1 MKKLKFKDLE
11 EKKGRQKKK
20 KEYGRTRTVLY
31 FFLLTKLHGLY
42 PNVKK

>member
-1 MKKLKFKDLE
+1 MKKLKFKDME
-11 EKKGRQKKK
+11 EKKEDKK

-31 FFLLTKLHGLY
+31 FFLLTQLHGLY